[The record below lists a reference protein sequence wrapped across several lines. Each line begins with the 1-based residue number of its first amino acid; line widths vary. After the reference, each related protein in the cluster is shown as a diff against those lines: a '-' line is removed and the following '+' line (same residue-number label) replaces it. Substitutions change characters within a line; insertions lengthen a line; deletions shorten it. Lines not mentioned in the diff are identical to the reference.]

1 MKQKVINYDYC
12 QYPFKRGTSM
22 PNESTI
28 APENKTTMSV
38 KMPAQWKKPCYY
50 FWICD
55 CSESMGLKNRSN
67 NLVKMDEINKAIP
80 QAIEKIRDFQ
90 KNNQKGQIT
99 MRTIKFSDT
108 AEWVDK
114 DSIPVDQY
122 MWKDLSA
129 DGITSLGAAFSK
141 VAQALK
147 TIEDGGTMPQKAYPP
162 VLVLITD
169 GYPTD
174 EWNKGFD
181 ELMSQFWAQKA
192 VRIAI
197 ALEGAD
203 DEILRAFIGDV
214 DNADKKLVR
223 INDSDLPELAE
234 NITLATTIY
243 GNPYE
248 RKMKAEKYPPE
259 HTQEEE
265 VNKII
270 EPVSEVVIGPIE
282 DFDHPSET
290 EISSPSPDTSGT
302 TDANSPESPE
312 KEDIPQL
319 HEEIIF

>member
-1 MKQKVINYDYC
+1 MTDESATA
-12 QYPFKRGTSM
+12 PGTK
-22 PNESTI
+22 PI
-28 APENKTTMSV
+28 MSV
-38 KMPAQWKKPCYY
+38 KMPAQFKKPCYY

-80 QAIEKIRDFQ
+80 QAIAKIREYS
-90 KNNQKGQIT
+90 KTNQKGQIT

-108 AEWVDK
+108 AEWMDK

-147 TIEDGGTMPQKAYPP
+147 TIDDGGTMPKKAYPP

-174 EWNKGFD
+174 EWNKGFE
-181 ELMSQFWAQKA
+181 ELMDQFWAQEA

-203 DEILRAFIGDV
+203 EDILRVFIGDV
-214 DNADKKLVR
+214 DDADKKLVR
-223 INDSDLPELAE
+223 INDADLPRLAE
-234 NITLATTIY
+234 SIKLVTTVY
-243 GNPYE
+243 GIPSE
-248 RKMKAEKYPPE
+248 KKKAADKLPIEYTHEK
-259 HTQEEE
+259 EE
-265 VNKII
+265 NKPS
-270 EPVSEVVIGPIE
+270 EPVSEEGSDPFKDTGSSSKTENTSPPPYTPNIE
-282 DFDHPSET
+282 EDSLKPQK
-290 EISSPSPDTSGT
+290 
-302 TDANSPESPE
+302 
-312 KEDIPQL
+312 KEDAPLL
-319 HEEIIF
+319 HDEIIF

>member
-1 MKQKVINYDYC
+1 MSD
-12 QYPFKRGTSM
+12 
-22 PNESTI
+22 ESAT
-28 APENKTTMSV
+28 APGNKPTMSV
-38 KMPAQWKKPCYY
+38 KMPAQFKKPCYY

-80 QAIEKIRDFQ
+80 QAIEKIREYS
-90 KNNQKGQIT
+90 KTNQKGQIT

-108 AEWVDK
+108 AEWMDK

-147 TIEDGGTMPQKAYPP
+147 TIEEGGTMPKKAYPP

-181 ELMSQFWAQKA
+181 ELMSQFWAQEA
-192 VRIAI
+192 VRIAV

-203 DEILRAFIGDV
+203 EDILRAFIGDV
-214 DNADKKLVR
+214 EDAENKLVR
-223 INDSDLPELAE
+223 INDADLPKLAE
-234 NITLATTIY
+234 SIKLVTTVY
-243 GNPYE
+243 GIPSE
-248 RKMKAEKYPPE
+248 KKKPAEKPAPE
-259 HTQEEE
+259 PTPEKEEAKKSE
-265 VNKII
+265 H
-270 EPVSEVVIGPIE
+270 VSEEGSGLFE
-282 DFDHPSET
+282 DDTPSSKT
-290 EISSPSPDTSGT
+290 GTASPPPDTSRS
-302 TDANSPESPE
+302 AEENSSESSK
-312 KEDIPQL
+312 KEDNPPI